1 MQPQKE
7 AFIKYLQKNGR
18 ASATILAYA
27 KDLDQLIVYLGKQ
40 NVTDLVNITSVHLED
55 FKQSLKD
62 EKYTLKSI
70 SRKLN
75 SVKSFF
81 KYLVSEGAVQA
92 SPAISVSHPKYEITP
107 PRVLSPLEY
116 RALRDA
122 ARDDVRMYAIVELLL
137 QTGIRIGELAGIQLQ
152 DISIEKSTLKIR
164 AYESHDARR
173 VPLNKTAKDA
183 IETYVKERPKTKN
196 TTLFVTKTGN
206 AFLIRNIRT
215 AINRY
220 FRIGGVEGAKVNDLR
235 HTFIV
240 EQLKA
245 GVPIVELSK
254 MVGHKRLSTTEKY
267 LNFLS
272 TNTKSEPKKIK
283 IAEL

>member
-1 MQPQKE
+1 MQAQKE
-7 AFIKYLQKNGR
+7 QFIKYLQKNGR
-18 ASATILAYA
+18 ASATILAYS
-27 KDLDQLIVYLGKQ
+27 KDLDQLIVFLEKK
-40 NVTDLVNITSVHLED
+40 DISSPMNITTDVLEE

-81 KYLVSEGAVQA
+81 KYMVGEGVVTS
-92 SPAISVSHPKYEITP
+92 SPASAVSHPKYEVAP

-122 ARDDVRMYAIVELLL
+122 CRDDVRMYAIVELLL
-137 QTGIRIGELAGIQLQ
+137 QTGLRIGELAAIQLQ
-152 DISIEKSTLKIR
+152 DINLEKSTLKVR
-164 AYESHDARR
+164 AYESHDARK

-183 IETYVKERPKTKN
+183 IEMYVKERPKTKN
-196 TTLFVTKTGN
+196 TTLFITKTGN
-206 AFLIRNIRT
+206 PFLIRNIRT
-215 AINRY
+215 AVNRY
-220 FRIGGVEGAKVNDLR
+220 FRIAGVENAKVNDLR

-245 GVPIVELSK
+245 GVPIVELSH

-267 LNFLS
+267 LDFL
-272 TNTKSEPKKIK
+272 NGAKSEPKKIK
-283 IAEL
+283 ISEL

>member
-1 MQPQKE
+1 MQSQKDQ
-7 AFIKYLQKNGR
+7 FIKYLQKNGR

-27 KDLDQLIVYLGKQ
+27 KDLDQLIEYLTGQ
-40 NVTDLVNITSVHLED
+40 NILSATDITSDSLEG
-55 FKQSLKD
+55 FKQKLKD

-81 KYLVSEGAVQA
+81 KYLVGEGIVTA
-92 SPAISVSHPKYEITP
+92 SPASSVSHPKYEVAP

-122 ARDDVRMYAIVELLL
+122 AKDDVRMYAIIELLL
-137 QTGIRIGELAGIQLQ
+137 QTGLRIGELAAIQLQ
-152 DISIEKSTLKIR
+152 DISLEKSNLKVR
-164 AYESHDARR
+164 AYESHEARR
-173 VPLNKTAKDA
+173 VPLNKTAKEA

-196 TTLFVTKTGN
+196 TTLFITKTGN
-206 AFLIRNIRT
+206 PFLIRNIRT
-215 AINRY
+215 AVNRY
-220 FRIGGVEGAKVNDLR
+220 FRIAGVESAKVNDLR

-245 GVPIVELSK
+245 GVPIVELSH

-267 LNFLS
+267 LEFLNGNK
-272 TNTKSEPKKIK
+272 TEPKKIK
-283 IAEL
+283 ISEL

>member
-1 MQPQKE
+1 MQPTKDQ
-7 AFIKYLQKNGR
+7 FIKYLQKNGR
-18 ASATILAYA
+18 ATATILAYN
-27 KDLDQLIVYLGKQ
+27 KDLSQLLEYLDKNGVS
-40 NVTDLVNITSVHLED
+40 NLTDITSEHLEG
-55 FKQSLKD
+55 FKQELKGGN
-62 EKYTLKSI
+62 YTLKSI

-81 KYLVSEGAVQA
+81 KYLVTENIVPA
-92 SPAISVSHPKYEITP
+92 SPASSVSHPKYEITP

-122 ARDDVRMYAIVELLL
+122 AKNDIRIYAIIEILL
-137 QTGIRIGELAGIQLQ
+137 QTGLRIGELAGIQLQ
-152 DISIEKSTLKIR
+152 DITLEKSSLKIR
-164 AYESHDARR
+164 AFESHDARK
-173 VPLNKTAKDA
+173 VPLNKSALEA
-183 IETYVKERPKTKN
+183 IELYVKNRPKTKN

-215 AINRY
+215 AVNRF
-220 FRIGGVEGAKVNDLR
+220 FRIAGIEGAKVNDLR

-245 GVPIVELSK
+245 GVPIVELSH

-267 LNFLS
+267 IELLNGS
-272 TNTKSEPKKIK
+272 KSEPKKIK
-283 IAEL
+283 IAQL

>member
-7 AFIKYLQKNGR
+7 QFIKYLQKNGR
-18 ASATILAYA
+18 ASATILAYS
-27 KDLDQLIVYLGKQ
+27 KDLDQLIEYL
-40 NVTDLVNITSVHLED
+40 ITRGITATSDITADSLEG
-55 FKQSLKD
+55 FKQKLKD

-81 KYLVSEGAVQA
+81 KYCVGAGIVTS
-92 SPAISVSHPKYEITP
+92 SPANSVSHPKYEVAP

-122 ARDDVRMYAIVELLL
+122 AKDDVRMYAIIELLL
-137 QTGIRIGELAGIQLQ
+137 QTGLRIGELSAIQLQ
-152 DISIEKSTLKIR
+152 DISLEKSILKIR
-164 AYESHDARR
+164 AYESHDARK
-173 VPLNKTAKDA
+173 VPLNKTAKEA
-183 IETYVKERPKTKN
+183 IETYVKDRPKTKN

-206 AFLIRNIRT
+206 PFLIRNIRT
-215 AINRY
+215 AVNRY
-220 FRIGGVEGAKVNDLR
+220 FRIAGVENAKVNDLR

-245 GVPIVELSK
+245 GVPIVELSH

-267 LNFLS
+267 LEFLNGS
-272 TNTKSEPKKIK
+272 KSEPKKIK
-283 IAEL
+283 ISEL

>member
-1 MQPQKE
+1 MQPQKAE
-7 AFIKYLQKNGR
+7 FIKYLQKNGR

-27 KDLDQLIVYLGKQ
+27 KDLDQLITFLATHGVTEASGVTSDHLETFKQ
-40 NVTDLVNITSVHLED
+40 N
-55 FKQSLKD
+55 LKD

-75 SVKSFF
+75 SIKSFF
-81 KYLVSEGAVQA
+81 KYLISTGAVA
-92 SPAISVSHPKYEITP
+92 TSPATSVSHPKYEITP

-122 ARDDVRMYAIVELLL
+122 AKGDIRMYAIVEILL
-137 QTGIRIGELAGIQLQ
+137 QTGLRIGELAGIQLQ

-164 AYESHDARR
+164 AYESHDARK

-183 IETYVKERPKTKN
+183 IELYVKDRPRTKN

-206 AFLIRNIRT
+206 PFLIRNIRT
-215 AINRY
+215 AVNRY
-220 FRIGGVEGAKVNDLR
+220 FRIAGVDGAKVNDLR
-235 HTFIV
+235 HTFVV

-245 GVPIVELSK
+245 GVPIVELSH

-267 LNFLS
+267 LEFL
-272 TNTKSEPKKIK
+272 NGAKSEPKKIK

>member
-1 MQPQKE
+1 MNSHKDQ
-7 AFIKYLQKNGR
+7 FIKYLEKNGR
-18 ASATILAYA
+18 ASATILAYS
-27 KDLDQLIVYLGKQ
+27 KDLDQLIEFLAKQ
-40 NVTDLVNITSVHLED
+40 NILKVED
-55 FKQSLKD
+55 ISADHVEGFKGELKSAQ
-62 EKYTLKSI
+62 YTLKSI

-81 KYLVSEGAVQA
+81 KYLVNQGVVSS
-92 SPAISVSHPKYEITP
+92 SPANSVSHPKYEVAP

-122 ARDDVRMYAIVELLL
+122 CRDDVRMYAIVEILL
-137 QTGIRIGELAGIQLQ
+137 QTGLRIGELAGIQLQ
-152 DISIEKSTLKIR
+152 DISLEKNYLKIR
-164 AYESHDARR
+164 AFESHDARK
-173 VPLNKTAKDA
+173 VPLNKTAKEA
-183 IETYVKERPKTKN
+183 IESYVKERPKTKN
-196 TTLFVTKTGN
+196 TTLFITKTGN
-206 AFLIRNIRT
+206 PFLIRNIRT

-220 FRIGGVEGAKVNDLR
+220 FRIAGIENAKVNDLR

-245 GVPIVELSK
+245 GLPLVDLSK

-267 LNFLS
+267 LQFMNGNK
-272 TNTKSEPKKIK
+272 TEPKKIK